1 MPETAEPEMT
11 ARQAWATID
20 EAIRFEEGLRSRTEG
35 LTWIL
40 WGLINAAIFLSY
52 EAVATLY
59 YGADAPLATTAD
71 PAQQRSPWWVGG
83 LWVPWILVGAAA
95 TYALWKSAAL
105 SSRHV
110 RDRPPRHALAV
121 VAYVAFIFVGWAI
134 ALVAL
139 PDRAESVYPMLGLGT
154 AWVVLA
160 ALDPYRATVTG
171 RRVAGAVGVLIV
183 AFGVVVALLVPP
195 DLHNVSGLSAA
206 LVTGAVPLAAG
217 LWQSLRG

>member
-1 MPETAEPEMT
+1 MAETREREMT
-11 ARQAWATID
+11 ASQAWATID

-40 WGLINAAIFLSY
+40 WGLVNAAIFLSY
-52 EAVATLY
+52 EAVSTLY
-59 YGADAPLATTAD
+59 YGAGAPLATSAD

-83 LWVPWILVGAAA
+83 LWVPWIAVGAAA
-95 TYALWKSAAL
+95 TYALWRSAAL
-105 SSRHV
+105 SSDAV

-134 ALVAL
+134 AVVAL

-154 AWVVLA
+154 AWIVLA
-160 ALDPYRATVTG
+160 VLDPYRATATG
-171 RRVAGAVGVLIV
+171 RRVAGVVGVLIIS
-183 AFGVVVALLVPP
+183 FGVVVALVIPA
-195 DLHNVSGLSAA
+195 DWHNVSGLVAA
-206 LVTGAVPLAAG
+206 LITGTVPLVAG